1 MKIEL
6 NKDLLKSLL
15 VLGATI
21 EARDAYT
28 GGHVWR
34 VARFAEI
41 LARREGLSD
50 QDTFRASMG
59 GFIHDI
65 GKVGIPDTILNKPGQ
80 LTELEYKIM
89 RTHPQIGEKILSAHP
104 LAPIVIDAIN
114 HHHERT
120 DGNGY
125 PEGIGEENISVYSKI
140 VSISDAFDAMT
151 STRVYRPGMTKEMA
165 VLILKEN
172 SGSQFDSK
180 MVTHLTELITSGE
193 LDRIIGMS
201 DEARPLLTCPC
212 CGPTIAVPREKKEG
226 DSIYC
231 NSCMSEF
238 VLHKKGG
245 FFEIEA
251 TGEKQPAAGPEID
264 VIQIDEI
271 ARKAPKEIDV

>member
-1 MKIEL
+1 MKMEL
-6 NKDLLKSLL
+6 NRDLLKSLL
-15 VLGATI
+15 VFGAVI
-21 EARDAYT
+21 GARDAYT

-65 GKVGIPDTILNKPGQ
+65 GKVGIPDSILNKPGQ

-89 RTHPQIGEKILSAHP
+89 RTHPLVGQKIIAAHP
-104 LAPIVIDAIN
+104 LAPLVIDAIN

-125 PEGIGEENISVYSKI
+125 PEGVKRENISIYSKI
-140 VSISDAFDAMT
+140 VSIADGFDAMT

-165 VLILKEN
+165 ILVLKEN
-172 SGSQFDSK
+172 SGSQFDT
-180 MVTHLTELITSGE
+180 VIVDHLIELCASGE
-193 LDRIIGMS
+193 LDRVVGMS
-201 DEARPLLTCPC
+201 DEQRPLLTCPC
-212 CGPTIAVPREKKEG
+212 CGPVIAVGREKSGG
-226 DSIYC
+226 DSICC
-231 NSCMSEF
+231 NSCKSEF

-251 TGEKQPAAGPEID
+251 TGKKQPAAQPEID

-271 ARKAPKEIDV
+271 ARKAPKEIDL